1 MAMQFPK
8 GKFISMVKVG
18 EKGQIVIPKGARD
31 HENEKNA
38 ESGTQNGKMR
48 VTCFRFSRET
58 ISCCWPTRRKALR
71 SCRRSLW
78 TRRRRSLRLEGK

>member
-31 HENEKNA
+31 L
-38 ESGTQNGKMR
+38 
-48 VTCFRFSRET
+48 FSIQPGDNLLR
-58 ISCCWPTRRKALR
+58 WPTKKRASR
-71 SCRRSLW
+71 SFRRSLW
-78 TRRRRSLRLEGK
+78 THPRHSLRLEGK